1 MNMAFSVNDL
11 QDLLTLLREHP
22 EWRAEVRK
30 EVLGDELLVLPD
42 VVRELVAR
50 LDALTEELRNLVAEV
65 RAINGHVERLVEEM
79 AEQRQEIS
87 GVRVEVGGVRQ
98 DVGGLK
104 GMGLETWYQRHPG
117 LLTFKRG
124 LGKIRVPSAHEL
136 EHLETAFDEGR
147 ITHEHLQA
155 VYNLD
160 LVISGRE
167 GRGDEA
173 RDAMLAV
180 EISVKIDQ
188 RDVIRALDRAGI
200 LRTVGYNAY
209 PMVAGVSIDARAG
222 RLAQDRGVDV
232 YLGEPEHWSKVGDQ
246 AS

>member
-1 MNMAFSVNDL
+1 MAFTVNDL
-11 QDLLTLLREHP
+11 HDFLNLLREHP

-30 EVLGDELLVLPD
+30 EVLGDELLALPE
-42 VVRELVAR
+42 VVRELAAKLDTVA
-50 LDALTEELRNLVAEV
+50 DELHDLVAEL
-65 RAINGHVERLVEEM
+65 RAMRL
-79 AEQRQEIS
+79 EIS
-87 GVRVEVGGVRQ
+87 GIRQ

-104 GMGLETWYQRHPG
+104 GMGLETWYERHPG

-124 LGKIRVPSAHEL
+124 LRKIRVPSAHDL
-136 EHLETAFDEGR
+136 EHLESAFDEGR
-147 ITHEHLQA
+147 ISEENLQA
-155 VYNLD
+155 VYNLH

-188 RDVIRALDRAGI
+188 KDVMRALDRAGI

-222 RLAQDRGVDV
+222 QLAREQGVDV
-232 YLGEPEHWSKVGDQ
+232 YLGEPEHLSRMRDQ